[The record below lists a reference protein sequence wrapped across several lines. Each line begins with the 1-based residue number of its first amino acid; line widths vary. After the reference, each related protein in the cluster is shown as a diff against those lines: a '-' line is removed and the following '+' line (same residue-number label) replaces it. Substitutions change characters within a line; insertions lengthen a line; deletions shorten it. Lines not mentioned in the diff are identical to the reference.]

1 MARRGAPVSYFRD
14 APGQAPA
21 DAAVEPAASR
31 GYAEIMDDLDALI
44 QDEDEH
50 RRGRDAAEAEAR
62 RLELERL
69 DALPVEERMA
79 ALLQKMAEFQAELN
93 DLLPRVA
100 AIDPDAWDD
109 GSPPG

>member
-1 MARRGAPVSYFRD
+1 
-14 APGQAPA
+14 
-21 DAAVEPAASR
+21 
-31 GYAEIMDDLDALI
+31 MDDLDRLI

-50 RRGRDAAEAEAR
+50 RRERDAAEAEAR

-79 ALLQKMAEFQAELN
+79 ALLQRMAEFQAELN

-100 AIDPDAWDD
+100 AIDPDAWEDE
-109 GSPPG
+109 PPPR